1 MRKSQRGFW
10 ETDVRTLDLTKP
22 RVLRA
27 YLERK
32 IAVGD
37 WTSLDR
43 RTVLAHLDEL
53 NIDPHLRGVLDRC
66 IRIPRRLY
74 AQRPHARPTRHPLRY
89 RRG

>member
-1 MRKSQRGFW
+1 MRKTQRGFW

-37 WTSLDR
+37 WASLDR
-43 RTVLAHLDEL
+43 RIVLEHLDHL
-53 NIDPHLRGVLDRC
+53 TLDRHLRGVLDRC
-66 IRIPRRLY
+66 LRVPRRPY
-74 AQRPHARPTRHPLRY
+74 AKRTHARAARRSLRS